1 MWIPDGSPEH
11 VIVSDPALGMS
22 QFPSLEDRFNLVSP
36 RLNRPPLTLPSL
48 LLHGGALIALAL
60 LITQAWRQAGI
71 LAWSVGLVYIA
82 YDTVLLLFVGIKTL
96 PLRRFSPAPG
106 GLSHR
111 PTLGVLLAAHNEAPV
126 LVPTVTALLRQSDP
140 PDLILIADDGSTDA
154 TPQALAAAF
163 GMASPALGDIAVSP
177 AVPSLRWLR
186 LPRGGKARALNAA
199 IERTDCDVVL
209 TVDADTILAADAIAA
224 MRAAFHREPGLV
236 AATGLL
242 RPICDR
248 SVGGRLFQWFQTYEY
263 VRNFISRF
271 AWMRVDG
278 LLLISGAFAGFR
290 RNAVVSVGG
299 FDPEC
304 LVEDYELIHRLHR
317 WSADH
322 GLDWKVRVLGEA
334 RAQTDA
340 PGHTIAFLR
349 QRRRWFGGFLQTQY
363 WNRDMVG
370 NRRFGRLGTIML
382 PVKAFDTVQP
392 LFGLAAFALLA
403 GFLMAGRLLV
413 VGPILLAMLIKV
425 VIDFGFHC
433 WSIVLYRRW
442 SGGMLPED
450 WGQAL
455 AASLIE
461 PFSFQLLR
469 HLGAA
474 WGWIAFL
481 SGRSTWNR
489 ARRGGILARIG

>member
-1 MWIPDGSPEH
+1 MQTPSPIET
-11 VIVSDPALGMS
+11 
-22 QFPSLEDRFNLVSP
+22 RFNAFSP
-36 RLNRPPLTLPSL
+36 RLNRQPPTLPAL
-48 LLHGGALIALAL
+48 LLHGGALLAL
-60 LITQAWRQAGI
+60 LILTAQAWGGTGI
-71 LAWSVGLVYIA
+71 LAWSVGLVYLG
-82 YDTVLLLFVGIKTL
+82 YDTALLLFVGIKTL
-96 PLRRFSPAPG
+96 PLRRFAPAPDG
-106 GLSHR
+106 PGPR
-111 PTLGVLLAAHNEAPV
+111 PTLAVLVAAHNESTV
-126 LVPTVTALLRQSDP
+126 LEQTVRALLAQQDP
-140 PDLILIADDGSTDA
+140 PDIIMIADDGSTDP
-154 TPQALAAAF
+154 TPRTMGEAF
-163 GMASPALGDIAVSP
+163 GMTRPILGGMASSP
-177 AVPSLRWLR
+177 VVPSLRWLR
-186 LPRGGKARALNAA
+186 LAHGGKARALNAA
-199 IERTDCDVVL
+199 LEAIDSEIVL
-209 TVDADTILAADAIAA
+209 TVDADTILAPDAIAA
-224 MRAAFHREPGLV
+224 MRTAFHREPALV

-248 SVGGRLFQWFQTYEY
+248 SFSGRLFEWFQTYEY

-290 RNAVVSVGG
+290 RDAVVTVGG

-322 GLDWKVRVLGEA
+322 GLDWKIRVLGEA

-340 PGHTIAFLR
+340 PGHVVAFLR

-370 NRRFGRLGTIML
+370 NPHFGRLGTMML

-392 LFGLAAFALLA
+392 LFGLVAFALLI
-403 GFLMAGRLLV
+403 GFAVQGRLPI
-413 VGPILLAMLIKV
+413 VGPILVAMLAKV
-425 VIDFGFHC
+425 VIDLGFHI
-433 WSIVLYRRW
+433 WSIALYRRW
-442 SGGMLPED
+442 SGGMLPEG
-450 WGQAL
+450 WGRVL
-455 AASLIE
+455 AASFIE

-481 SGRSTWNR
+481 TRSSTWNK
-489 ARRGGILARIG
+489 AKRGGILARAA